1 MVRILFALL
10 LLQVSCFSE
19 EGVYRNLEKRVK
31 YFNSANFEGIEF
43 NRLYIRELE
52 YIRKGDFGV
61 LEGSETIPTYLYTD
75 YLYIYDNG
83 KVLFFAS
90 EKPNPKVNLYRG
102 TFDGIL
108 YRKKNQMFIDWIVKT
123 KMNLGFGT
131 YNSHKIKVING
142 KIHMQFDR
150 YCYVYRPL

>member
-1 MVRILFALL
+1 M
-10 LLQVSCFSE
+10 
-19 EGVYRNLEKRVK
+19 
-31 YFNSANFEGIEF
+31 
-43 NRLYIRELE
+43 E

-123 KMNLGFGT
+123 KMSLGFGT

>member
-10 LLQVSCFSE
+10 LLQISCFSE

-61 LEGSETIPTYLYTD
+61 LEGSETIPTYLYTE
-75 YLYIYDNG
+75 YLYIYDNC
-83 KVLFFAS
+83 KVLFFAN

-108 YRKKNQMFIDWIVKT
+108 YRKK
-123 KMNLGFGT
+123 
-131 YNSHKIKVING
+131 IKCLLIG
-142 KIHMQFDR
+142 
-150 YCYVYRPL
+150 L

>member
-10 LLQVSCFSE
+10 LLQISCFSE

-61 LEGSETIPTYLYTD
+61 LEGSKTILAYLYTD

-83 KVLFFAS
+83 KVLFFAR

-108 YRKKNQMFIDWIVKT
+108 YRKKNKCLLIG
-123 KMNLGFGT
+123 L
-131 YNSHKIKVING
+131 
-142 KIHMQFDR
+142 
-150 YCYVYRPL
+150 